1 MASKNYRKQETRY
14 FIGRINKR
22 KERETLRM
30 ETYNSLPS
38 ALRDRFEI
46 GRGFESNQTANQGVN
61 FFNSVEKE
69 KGEGRD
75 FLYLLVDLINTEEV
89 AINDNTDDIVKEY
102 IKDLEEGNL
111 GGSEEEPEAS
121 EESIEEKY
129 MKRDYFI

>member
-14 FIGRINKR
+14 FIGRINER

-61 FFNSVEKE
+61 FFNSVEQE

-75 FLYLLVDLINTEEV
+75 FWYFLVALTNTEVV
-89 AINDNTDDIVKEY
+89 AINDNTDDVVKEY
-102 IKDLEEGNL
+102 FKDLEEGNL
-111 GGSEEEPEAS
+111 GGSEEKPEES
-121 EESIEEKY
+121 EESTKE
-129 MKRDYFI
+129 

>member
-14 FIGRINKR
+14 FIGRINER

-46 GRGFESNQTANQGVN
+46 GKGFENSSTANQGVN
-61 FFNSVEKE
+61 FFNSVEQE

-75 FLYLLVDLINTEEV
+75 FWYFLVALTNTEVV
-89 AINDNTDDIVKEY
+89 AINDNTDDVVKEY
-102 IKDLEEGNL
+102 FKDLEEGNL
-111 GGSEEEPEAS
+111 GGSEEEPEES
-121 EESIEEKY
+121 EESTEE
-129 MKRDYFI
+129 